1 MWDDQRN
8 IGCDATSNV
17 EAAYSSKFIY
27 LWKAEMKQSF
37 EKFYIWGY
45 IYIWISND
53 VDCIKSEWIWLNFYI
68 FHSQNIRFENR
79 VVQSYRELVT
89 MHHYSV
95 LVEIIVRPLISAL
108 VSSPYIFFIRT
119 MNYRSITRSFNFPS

>member
-27 LWKAEMKQSF
+27 LWKAEMKQTF
-37 EKFYIWGY
+37 EKIYICGY
-45 IYIWISND
+45 IYIRISND

-79 VVQSYRELVT
+79 IVQSYRELVI

-95 LVEIIVRPLISAL
+95 LVEIIVRPPYSRSCFFPL
-108 VSSPYIFFIRT
+108 YIFHKNDELQIHHPIF
-119 MNYRSITRSFNFPS
+119 

>member
-1 MWDDQRN
+1 MWGDQRN

-45 IYIWISND
+45 IYI
-53 VDCIKSEWIWLNFYI
+53 YI
-68 FHSQNIRFENR
+68 
-79 VVQSYRELVT
+79 
-89 MHHYSV
+89 
-95 LVEIIVRPLISAL
+95 
-108 VSSPYIFFIRT
+108 YIYIYMDFKRCRLHKI
-119 MNYRSITRSFNFPS
+119 